1 MNAKYFTFYAEIN
14 DLSARFLM
22 RDVNNAIQDGA
33 TEIHISMA
41 SNGGLNRAGFV
52 IYNFLCG
59 VNAKIFT
66 HNLGHVDSAALCMF
80 LAGTTR
86 SASPIS
92 SFNIHRPT
100 NNLPKESTY
109 SKNLLFEYAKLLEY
123 DEKNMIAIYTE
134 RTLMSET
141 DARQFMEQGTVL
153 TPSEAVN
160 IGVISV
166 IEMFGP
172 PFGEAVQ
179 TIGM

>member
-1 MNAKYFTFYAEIN
+1 MKPKDNAGRLERRVRLVGSETKKETLHSDSLDSLTEGWPEHLN
-14 DLSARFLM
+14 DGY
-22 RDVNNAIQDGA
+22 DP
-33 TEIHISMA
+33 
-41 SNGGLNRAGFV
+41 
-52 IYNFLCG
+52 
-59 VNAKIFT
+59 
-66 HNLGHVDSAALCMF
+66 AALCMF

-153 TPSEAVN
+153 TPSEAVT